1 MLPQI
6 RARLRRA
13 SLLAWL
19 ALFALVAAPSVSR
32 ALAALDPLAM
42 AAVCSTSGGGAPA
55 NPLHLGE
62 HCGLCGV
69 SAQAVLPPSPVAV
82 PERRAAWRLVAIP
95 APTRGVAR
103 PPWPT
108 APPRAPPV
116 SA

>member
-32 ALAALDPLAM
+32 ALTALDPLGL

-55 NPLHLGE
+55 DPLNLGE
-62 HCGLCGV
+62 HCGLCGM
-69 SAQAVLPPSPVAV
+69 SAQVALPPSSVAI
-82 PERRAAWRLVAIP
+82 PERRAAWRRAPGP
-95 APTRGVAR
+95 APMRCVAR
-103 PPWPT
+103 TPWPT
-108 APPRAPPV
+108 ASPRAPPV